1 LILYFYPN
9 LKLKKVMQ
17 DTATKI
23 VTPEIVANKDWLTQ
37 FKEIAT
43 DYAPKVI
50 AALVILIIGL
60 FAINMIVRLA
70 KRLMKKRG
78 IDATLQK
85 FLGNLLGWILKILLF
100 VVVASKLGVETTSFA
115 AVIGA
120 AGLAIGLALQGSL
133 SNFAGG
139 VLIMIFKPFKIG
151 DLIEAQGVI
160 GVVKEIQIFTTQLNT
175 PGNKLAIIPNGSLS
189 NGNIL
194 NYTAEGTLRIDHVIG
209 VSYDADIKQTKDVL
223 MKVLTSNPK
232 VLKDPLPTINVSEL
246 GDSSVNF
253 AVRPW
258 VEAIDYWDVYFEVL
272 EDAKIALDAA
282 GIEIPYPHS
291 VEIHKES

>member
-1 LILYFYPN
+1 
-9 LKLKKVMQ
+9 MQ

-23 VTPEIVANKDWLTQ
+23 VTPEKDWLTQ
-37 FKEIAT
+37 FKEVAF
-43 DYAPKVI
+43 DYAPKIV
-50 AALVILIIGL
+50 AALIILIVGL
-60 FAINMIVRLA
+60 FVINMFVKLA
-70 KRLMKKRG
+70 RRLMKKRG

-115 AVIGA
+115 AIIGA

-151 DLIEAQGVI
+151 DLIEAQGVT

-175 PGNKLAIIPNGSLS
+175 LENKLAIIPNGSLS

-194 NYTAEGTLRIDHVIG
+194 NYSAEGKLRVDHVIG
-209 VSYDADIKQTKDVL
+209 VSYDADIKKTKEVL
-223 MKVLTSNPK
+223 MKVLTANPK
-232 VLKDPLPTINVSEL
+232 VLKDPAPTINVSEL
-246 GDSSVNF
+246 ADSSVNF

-258 VEAIDYWDVYFEVL
+258 STTADYWDVYFETL
-272 EDAKIALDAA
+272 ENAKVALDAA

-291 VEIHKES
+291 VEIQRKG